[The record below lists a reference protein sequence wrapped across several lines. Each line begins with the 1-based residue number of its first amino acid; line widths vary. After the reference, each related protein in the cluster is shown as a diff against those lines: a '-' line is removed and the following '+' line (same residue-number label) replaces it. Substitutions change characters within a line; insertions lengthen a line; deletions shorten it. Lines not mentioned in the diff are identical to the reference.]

1 MAFSTSTN
9 SFDKR
14 DMSIDTAEK
23 FKLDGLWPEE
33 VDEEKE
39 DHDSDDTE
47 IEITEP
53 PALAPVSFCSLFR
66 YVAKKRF
73 ATLTRLLIAM

>member
-23 FKLDGLWPEE
+23 FKLDGLWPEDM
-33 VDEEKE
+33 DEEKV
-39 DHDSDDTE
+39 HDSDDTE

-53 PALAPVSFCSLFR
+53 PALVPVSFFSLFR
-66 YVAKKRF
+66 YVAKKKDSPR
-73 ATLTRLLIAM
+73 